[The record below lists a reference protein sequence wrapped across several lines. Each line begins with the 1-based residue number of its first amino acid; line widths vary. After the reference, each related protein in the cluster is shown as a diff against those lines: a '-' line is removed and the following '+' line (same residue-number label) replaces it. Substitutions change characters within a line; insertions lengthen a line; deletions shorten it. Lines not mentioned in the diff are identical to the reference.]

1 MTSNTDETCTGPTL
15 TLSRPRPRVV
25 VLMGQSAGSQYILSR
40 LTSEVELIAVV
51 KQRPSRWSKIKQI
64 ARRSRK
70 LGWFY
75 GIDRGLLGLYSRFKL
90 RRAASQVEEYRAVM
104 AAGSFQPDCPI
115 LTVPSI
121 NDPRVV
127 ALLTES
133 QPDLVVVLGT
143 EIIRD
148 QVLAAAPRFV
158 NVHAG
163 ITPLYRGSHGQ
174 FWAVMNQ
181 DFEQIGVTLHIVDR
195 GIDTGGILGQAR
207 FRFDPTRDNF
217 LTLLAK
223 SSFHGAEL
231 LATWITQQAG
241 DFRNVTTQ
249 QPPQGT
255 SRLYYSPGLRDYR
268 RFEQLAQQC
277 KAA

>member
-1 MTSNTDETCTGPTL
+1 M
-15 TLSRPRPRVV
+15 
-25 VLMGQSAGSQYILSR
+25 
-40 LTSEVELIAVV
+40 
-51 KQRPSRWSKIKQI
+51 KQQPSRWTKLRQI
-64 ARRSRK
+64 ARRSKK

-75 GIDRGLLGLYSRFKL
+75 GIDRVLLGVYSRLKL
-90 RRAASQVEEYRAVM
+90 RRAASKVEEYRAVTS
-104 AAGSFQPDCPI
+104 ARSF
-115 LTVPSI
+115 VPSCTMHTIRSI
-121 NDPRVV
+121 NDPSVV
-127 ALLTES
+127 ALLTETK
-133 QPDLVVVLGT
+133 PDLVVVLGT

-207 FRFDPTRDNF
+207 FDFDPDHDNF

-231 LATWITQQAG
+231 LVNWIARQAG
-241 DFRNVTTQ
+241 DFRNLTTLK
-249 QPPQGT
+249 PPPGN

-268 RFEQLAQQC
+268 RFEELVSHRRVA
-277 KAA
+277 

>member
-1 MTSNTDETCTGPTL
+1 M
-15 TLSRPRPRVV
+15 
-25 VLMGQSAGSQYILSR
+25 
-40 LTSEVELIAVV
+40 
-51 KQRPSRWSKIKQI
+51 KQQPSRWTKLRQI
-64 ARRSRK
+64 ARRSKK

-75 GIDRGLLGLYSRFKL
+75 GIDRLLLGAYSRFKL
-90 RRAASQVEEYRAVM
+90 CGAASQVEEYRAVM
-104 AAGSFQPDCPI
+104 AAGSFRPDCPMQ
-115 LTVPSI
+115 TVRSI

-127 ALLTES
+127 ALLTDIM
-133 QPDLVVVLGT
+133 PDLVVVLGT

-148 QVLAAAPRFV
+148 HVLTAAPRFI

-207 FRFDPTRDNF
+207 FGFDPNRDNF

-231 LATWITQQAG
+231 IVNWIAKQAG
-241 DFRNVTTQ
+241 NFQHLTVLR
-249 QPPQGT
+249 PPPGN

-268 RFEQLAQQC
+268 RFEGLAQIQ
-277 KAA
+277 KAACQKAA